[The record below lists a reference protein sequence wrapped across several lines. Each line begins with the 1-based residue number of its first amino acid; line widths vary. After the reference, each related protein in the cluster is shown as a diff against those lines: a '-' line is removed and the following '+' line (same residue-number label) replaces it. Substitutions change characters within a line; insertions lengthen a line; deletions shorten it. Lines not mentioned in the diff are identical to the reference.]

1 MSRLQPKYSH
11 GFYKKTLFLSIGAIS
26 ASVIILLSIFSVLT
40 YRNHLKSTV
49 DSVEKQNENCYLQI
63 NSVLENCTRIC
74 MFFAQYQTASPVFQ
88 SNTGEKTKKLV
99 LQKEIS
105 TFISCFDYIAGIY
118 VDTGD
123 YVMQGRITEPLAKL
137 SSAGTYSSFD
147 ISYTDNEK
155 WPHIIRIEYIPESS
169 SFFHVYIDIFA
180 DYLSSQYFSENTFCI
195 SENGTILMTKDLSL
209 LGQNLAKIKN
219 TSARELIS
227 PSSSKDFIKSSSVLL
242 ESTLTTVAIENKSEL
257 IRSVYYP
264 LILTFL
270 SCILVLAVAILML
283 YIILQKIYRPIGN
296 TVEALKYYLPND
308 DVLAEDD
315 VKFISEC
322 IRDYGINKQ
331 TQNTVLQ
338 IRKSQLHNLH
348 SQISPHF
355 LGNSLESLKWKSA
368 KYLGFDNEI
377 SRSIGTL
384 AAFLKDMGHY
394 VKMITTIGAEIEQT
408 KEYIALAVCC
418 FEININTLWYID
430 ESLLDYS
437 IITFTLQPLIE
448 NSIHHGFKTK
458 AAKERATLK
467 ITVESTETDDI
478 LITVKDNGD
487 GIDHKTMS
495 ELKNNIFSDEPCAKH
510 IGLKNTH
517 LKSKI
522 LYGEEYGIKSIK
534 SDSSGT
540 EITMLIAKH
549 YPPAH
554 R

>member
-1 MSRLQPKYSH
+1 MNKSQPKYSH
-11 GFYKKTLFLSIGAIS
+11 GFYKKTLFLSVGAIA
-26 ASVIILLSIFSVLT
+26 ASVAILLSIFSILT
-40 YRNHLKSTV
+40 YRSYLKSTV
-49 DSVEKQNENCYLQI
+49 DSVAKQNETCYLQI

-74 MFFAQYQTASPVFQ
+74 MFFSQYQTASPVFQ
-88 SNTGEKTKKLV
+88 SNTSEKTKKLV

-123 YVMQGRITEPLAKL
+123 YVMQGRITEPLNDL
-137 SSAGTYSSFD
+137 TSAGTYSSFD
-147 ISYTDNEK
+147 ISYTDSEK

-209 LGQNLAKIKN
+209 LGQNLAKLKGA
-219 TSARELIS
+219 SARELIS
-227 PSSSKDFIKSSSVLL
+227 SDSSKDFIKSSSALL
-242 ESTLTTVAIENKSEL
+242 ESTLSAGTIEDKSEL
-257 IRSVYYP
+257 LRSVYYP
-264 LILTFL
+264 LVLAFL

-308 DVLAEDD
+308 DVLAEDE

-322 IRDYGINKQ
+322 IGDYGINEQ

-368 KYLGFDNEI
+368 KYLGFNNEI
-377 SRSIGTL
+377 SHSIGTL
-384 AAFLKDMGHY
+384 AAFFKDMGHY
-394 VKMITTIGAEIEQT
+394 VKMITTIQAEIEQT

-418 FEININTLWYID
+418 FEIDINTQWCVD

-437 IITFTLQPLIE
+437 IINFTLQPLIE
-448 NSIHHGFKTK
+448 NSIHHGFRTK
-458 AAKERATLK
+458 EAKERAELK
-467 ITVESTETDDI
+467 ITVESTDGDDI
-478 LITVKDNGD
+478 KITVKDNGD
-487 GIDHKTMS
+487 GIEPKTMS
-495 ELKNNIFSDEPCAKH
+495 ELKSNVFSDEPCAKH

-522 LYGEEYGIKSIK
+522 LYGEKYGIKSIK
-534 SDSSGT
+534 SDQNGT
-540 EITMLIAKH
+540 EIIMLIAKH
-549 YPPAH
+549 YPPH